1 MPDTNFYPLAANGAD
16 YPSPAVSLLPQ
27 PSLRAWLDRSGA
39 PERSAFLSGGE
50 SFTHSR
56 YALAEALRRAGVV
69 LGSSVLL
76 PSFHCRA
83 VVEPVLY
90 LGATPLFYP
99 LTPDLLPDFSVL
111 PDLLLGN
118 TRVAAMLVTHF
129 FGFPNAIEACERL
142 CAAHGIHLIEDCAHA
157 LYGQAGARE
166 FGTIGSYA
174 VASLWKFLPIRDGS
188 VLRDNTLRPSDR
200 QRQTRPMMAELKA
213 CAGLV
218 EAGMRPKRERL
229 VSPSRTELTATAQ
242 RIAARGTTASAEPGL
257 KEFSPAAAA
266 WPAFASSRYLGVA
279 VAHGR
284 VAQKRRQH
292 YQRWL
297 IGMQGVPGVRP
308 LNPELPEHVV
318 PYAFPLL
325 IDPEGLLFHYLK
337 LAGIPIWRWEDMAL
351 TACPVARDYRLRLLQ
366 LPCHQELSEQELAWM
381 IQTVQTLARE
391 VFA

>member
-1 MPDTNFYPLAANGAD
+1 MSDTNFYPLAANGAD
-16 YPSPAVSLLPQ
+16 YPSSAVSLLPQ
-27 PSLRAWLDRSGA
+27 PTCSAWLDRSGA
-39 PERSAFLSGGE
+39 SERSAFLSGGE

-56 YALAEALRRAGVV
+56 YALAETLRRAGVV
-69 LGSSVLL
+69 PGRTVLL

-83 VVEPVLY
+83 MVEPVLY
-90 LGATPLFYP
+90 LGAKPLFYP
-99 LTPDLLPDFSVL
+99 LMPDLSPDFAAL
-111 PDLLLGN
+111 PALLD

-129 FGFPNAIEACERL
+129 FGFPSAIEASERL

-157 LYGQAGARE
+157 LYGQAGDRDL
-166 FGTIGSYA
+166 GTIGSYA

-188 VLRDNTLRPSDR
+188 VLRDNTQQPSER

-218 EAGMRPKRERL
+218 ETGIRSKRERL
-229 VSPSRTELTATAQ
+229 LSPSAAKLAAAAQ
-242 RIAARGTTASAEPGL
+242 RIAVRGSTASAEPGL

-325 IDPEGLLFHYLK
+325 IDTEGLLFHYLK
-337 LAGIPIWRWEDMAL
+337 LAGMPIWRWEDMAL